1 MKRFSAVSLFIVA
14 AVISFGQFSAR
25 GRSAANMSLLETGS
39 GFLIFPSVQKE
50 LGMDPKVAKK
60 ISLDYQ
66 QGIQKMVA
74 GMSAGRDKDPKARQA
89 ESMKLMEDVRK
100 IQVQALGKLNAK
112 QQERLKQI
120 AVQQMGAG
128 GLLHPE
134 VKKSLNLTA
143 DQERKIGAIVRD
155 GSMQMMSGAQP
166 PKQGAT
172 PQDLQQRMQELNK
185 KRAEW
190 QVKMNLLSIKEL
202 KPDQQAKWKALQ
214 GKPFKLDMMEA
225 MRQMMNAG
233 RGK

>member
-120 AVQQMGAG
+120 AVQQMCAG

-190 QVKMNLLSIKEL
+190 QVKMNLLSI
-202 KPDQQAKWKALQ
+202 
-214 GKPFKLDMMEA
+214 
-225 MRQMMNAG
+225 
-233 RGK
+233 